1 MVGRVRTYR
10 FPGMYPA
17 IAGIIVKNGPYPS
30 MEALKAKCD
39 PKFTPEMKAVFS
51 KYEKNL
57 VALKPAPEYQEDI
70 WNNGLY
76 R

>member
-1 MVGRVRTYR
+1 MVGGACTYR

-17 IAGIIVKNGPYPS
+17 IAGLMVKNGPYAS
-30 MEALKAKCD
+30 MDELKTKLF
-39 PKFTPEMKAVFS
+39 PKLTPEMKEIFA

-57 VALKPAPEYQEDI
+57 VALKPAPEYVEDI